1 MKEEMT
7 MAVFETKVLYCANC
21 AAKLDADK
29 LVNSIV
35 LCEYC
40 GSKNIVSSSSETFLV
55 EQNAEGQ
62 MIVTDRLSPR
72 LGYENKKTVLEKD
85 IASWCASQGFSL
97 EETGYDTIW
106 VSIVGQKQIKRHPL
120 SPFSRIRRT
129 EQRLFWLKPKQGY
142 ENQHYTWDLTV
153 EISVKDND
161 VFSKV
166 KSSLLELLRKDGVS
180 EVEID

>member
-1 MKEEMT
+1 MT
-7 MAVFETKVLYCANC
+7 MAVSETKVLYCANC

-72 LGYENKKTVLEKD
+72 LEYERKKTVLEKD
-85 IASWCASQGFSL
+85 LASWYASHGFSPEDSSYGNWGSIIKQ
-97 EETGYDTIW
+97 EE
-106 VSIVGQKQIKRHPL
+106 IKRHPL

-129 EQRLFWLKPKQGY
+129 EQRLFNLHLTQGY
-142 ENQHYTWDLTV
+142 ENDRYTWDLTV
-153 EISVKDND
+153 RISVYDND

-166 KSSLLELLRKDGVS
+166 KGSLLELLRKDRVS
-180 EVEID
+180 KVEIE